1 MKKNKKTLFLILGLM
16 LFLAISCT
24 KNSITPNQ
32 DVTTAIAI
40 SAVPTAVKNALTT
53 NFPSAT
59 NATWSKVS
67 PTVIQA
73 SFTSSLKAQ
82 LASFKT
88 NGTLLYVHD
97 VIAPSTLPA
106 TITDYLDANYKGYV
120 IVKVGNKLD
129 KTTSAVT
136 GYVVEFTLNNLV
148 YELRFDATGKF
159 LSLEMEDGSH
169 EGTQILQ
176 AALPAAITTYLDANY
191 KGYTFVHT
199 RSDMTNGV
207 ISGYDVEITLN
218 GVSTGLLFDTAGK
231 FVSLETNEGT
241 GEHGG
246 KGNDGKNDNNGTAI
260 LQKDLPA
267 VVTTYLDTNYK
278 SYTFVSAVIETK
290 GTTVTEYEVNI
301 TYNSVN
307 YHVEFD
313 GNGVF
318 VKVN

>member
-1 MKKNKKTLFLILGLM
+1 MKKNKKTLFLSLGLM
-16 LFLAISCT
+16 LFLATSCT
-24 KNSITPNQ
+24 QNAVNPSP
-32 DVTTAIAI
+32 DATTAIATN
-40 SAVPTAVKNALTT
+40 SVPIAVKNALTT

-88 NGTLLYVHD
+88 NGTLLYAHD
-97 VIAPSTLPA
+97 VIAPNILPTA
-106 TITDYLDANYKGYV
+106 ITDYLDANYKGYV
-120 IVKVGNKLD
+120 IVKAGNKLD
-129 KTTSAVT
+129 KTTSTVT

-148 YELRFDATGKF
+148 YELRFDAAGKF

-191 KGYTFVHT
+191 KGYTFVHA
-199 RSDMTNGV
+199 RSDMTNGA

-218 GVSTGLLFDTAGK
+218 GVSRGLLFDAAGK
-231 FVSLETNEGT
+231 FVSIETSEGNN
-241 GEHGG
+241 EHGN

-260 LQKDLPA
+260 LQKDLP
-267 VVTTYLDTNYK
+267 VVITTYLDTNYK
-278 SYTFVSAVIETK
+278 GYTFVSAVIEK
-290 GTTVTEYEVNI
+290 NGTTIKEYEVNI
-301 TYNSVN
+301 TYNLVN

-313 GNGVF
+313 SNGVF

>member
-1 MKKNKKTLFLILGLM
+1 MKKNKKTLFLLLSSM
-16 LFLAISCT
+16 LFIATSCT
-24 KNSITPNQ
+24 QNAVSPS
-32 DVTTAIAI
+32 VASTTIAT

-73 SFTSSLKAQ
+73 SFTSSLKEQ

-88 NGTLLYVHD
+88 NGTLLYAHD
-97 VIAPSTLPA
+97 VIVPSTLPA

-120 IVKVGNKLD
+120 IVKTGNKLD
-129 KTTSAVT
+129 KITSTVI
-136 GYVVEFTLNNLV
+136 GYVVEFSLNNLV

-169 EGTQILQ
+169 EGTQIIQ
-176 AALPAAITTYLDANY
+176 AALPATISAYLDTNY
-191 KGYTFVHT
+191 KGYTFIHA
-199 RSDMTNGV
+199 RSDMTNGA

-218 GVSTGLLFDTAGK
+218 GVSKGLLFDEAGK
-231 FVSLETNEGT
+231 FVSIETNEGND
-241 GEHGG
+241 EHGG
-246 KGNDGKNDNNGTAI
+246 KGNDGKNDNIGTAI

-278 SYTFVSAVIETK
+278 GYTFVSAVIKKREQQSKNTRL
-290 GTTVTEYEVNI
+290 I
-301 TYNSVN
+301 LLII
-307 YHVEFD
+307 
-313 GNGVF
+313 
-318 VKVN
+318 